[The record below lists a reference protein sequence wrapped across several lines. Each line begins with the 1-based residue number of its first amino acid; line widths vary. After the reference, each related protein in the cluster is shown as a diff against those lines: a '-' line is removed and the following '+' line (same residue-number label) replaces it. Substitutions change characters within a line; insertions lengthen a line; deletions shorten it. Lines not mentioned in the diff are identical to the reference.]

1 MSEHRCHADKKPCTN
16 DPCLYRHFELMTV
29 EEIISSGRDLEL
41 VEIRS
46 AGRWFGFLTVS
57 LIGNHPYL
65 VRMKES

>member
-1 MSEHRCHADKKPCTN
+1 
-16 DPCLYRHFELMTV
+16 MTV